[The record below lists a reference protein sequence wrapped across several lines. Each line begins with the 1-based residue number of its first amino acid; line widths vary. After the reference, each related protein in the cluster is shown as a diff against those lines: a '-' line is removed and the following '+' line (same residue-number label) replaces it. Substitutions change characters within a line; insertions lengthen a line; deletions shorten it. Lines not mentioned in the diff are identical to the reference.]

1 MIVRDDR
8 DPGCP
13 NDIDDGGPVRV
24 MNLLY
29 TAAGR
34 PAQSFQDSAG
44 TGDGFSND
52 LADADMAR
60 GSSATAASQSEMN

>member
-1 MIVRDDR
+1 
-8 DPGCP
+8 
-13 NDIDDGGPVRV
+13 
-24 MNLLY
+24 MNLLD

-52 LADADMAR
+52 LANAYMAR
-60 GSSATAASQSEMN
+60 VLGDGGFAIKDELIFVERSMFTF